1 MVARIRLEGHEAIA
15 KSLNAKPA
23 QIKRAARRTVRLA
36 VTSLH
41 KELGGA
47 IPRTAGT
54 PVAAY
59 RRVRAKKRNAKTRG
73 GRVSGSVWMG
83 TRKIAAAY
91 VGKLR
96 NDPSAGGAWAGKYF
110 FENAFVAKM
119 KSGQE
124 SIFERV
130 EGSNKIKQ
138 RYVNLPQ
145 ARGVAK
151 RAAFNTRKELASQF
165 SKNLALEMAKKK

>member
-1 MVARIRLEGHEAIA
+1 MVARIRLEGHEAVA

-47 IPRTAGT
+47 MPRAAGT
-54 PVAAY
+54 PVGAY
-59 RRVRAKKRNAKTRG
+59 RRVRAKKRNARTSK

-83 TRKIAAAY
+83 TRRIAAAY

-96 NDPSAGGAWAGKYF
+96 NDPNAGGAWAGKYF

-119 KSGQE
+119 KSGHE

-130 EGSNKIKQ
+130 EGTNKIKQ
-138 RYVNLPQ
+138 RYVDLPQ
-145 ARGVAK
+145 AREIAK
-151 RAAFNTRKELASQF
+151 RAALSTRKELSSQF
-165 SKNLALEMAKKK
+165 SKNLARELAKKK